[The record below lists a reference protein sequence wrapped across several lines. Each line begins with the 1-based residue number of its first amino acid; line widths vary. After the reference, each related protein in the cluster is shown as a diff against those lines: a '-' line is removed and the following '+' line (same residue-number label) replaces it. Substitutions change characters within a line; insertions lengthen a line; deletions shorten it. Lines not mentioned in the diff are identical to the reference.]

1 MKRIT
6 KLTALF
12 AALCMTAV
20 LICSCAKVNVTISA
34 TEIYGKVTEA
44 GQGSITIEVGTYG
57 ASLKGA
63 DNSQSGTFPGFGQG
77 FGSGQTPPEIG
88 DGQTPPDIDDG
99 QTPPEIGNGQTPPE
113 IGDGQPLPDASD
125 KLDENN
131 TSTDAKEGF
140 TEQDNKE
147 SGFGSIG
154 GNRIESIFGGADNFT
169 GSGVSLKLAIA
180 GGATITDARGNDTE
194 VKVGDVVKLTLNG
207 SQEVTAITILSG
219 SSQDS
224 SKKENSG
231 RNNDDTTDSD
241 NTGSRKNKKNN
252 DTSESDN
259 AGRRND
265 DTSDSDNAGKKKNG
279 KG

>member
-63 DNSQSGTFPGFGQG
+63 DNRQSGTFPGFGQG

-169 GSGVSLKLAIA
+169 GSGVSLKLTIA

-231 RNNDDTTDSD
+231 RNNDDITDSD

-252 DTSESDN
+252 DTSDSDN